1 MKILVFSDIHG
12 NKYALQ
18 SLIDSEDFKSSDLKV
33 FLGDFIALGTQTNE
47 VVDII
52 KSNDI
57 ISVLGNND
65 SYVVN
70 GLSKEELREKSSG
83 KIEHMSIV
91 KTELSKENIEYLQ
104 SLPKY
109 YEINEGG
116 KSILFCHYAWESDTE
131 VKDDPIYRFDG
142 TIEKV
147 FKEYNYDYIIYGHIH
162 TPYRTRDKGKV
173 IYGVGSTGAMY
184 PGRYIMINIDSGR
197 VNIKRKFID
206 YDYKSFK
213 EDMSKFTDRSRKFFY
228 HILDREFGVKK

>member
-91 KTELSKENIEYLQ
+91 KTELSKIILIYHPHLFRNI
-104 SLPKY
+104 
-109 YEINEGG
+109 
-116 KSILFCHYAWESDTE
+116 W
-131 VKDDPIYRFDG
+131 V
-142 TIEKV
+142 TIANTQY
-147 FKEYNYDYIIYGHIH
+147 FLC
-162 TPYRTRDKGKV
+162 
-173 IYGVGSTGAMY
+173 STQ
-184 PGRYIMINIDSGR
+184 
-197 VNIKRKFID
+197 F
-206 YDYKSFK
+206 
-213 EDMSKFTDRSRKFFY
+213 
-228 HILDREFGVKK
+228 